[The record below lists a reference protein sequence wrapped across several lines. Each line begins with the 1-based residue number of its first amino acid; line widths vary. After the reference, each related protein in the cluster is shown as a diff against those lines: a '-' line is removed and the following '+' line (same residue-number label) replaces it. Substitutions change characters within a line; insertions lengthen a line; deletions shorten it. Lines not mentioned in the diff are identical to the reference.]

1 MSETTAGNLRQYI
14 GSNSA
19 IRRYLLPD
27 TSKVT
32 EDGRLSIGGCDVLEL
47 A

>member
-1 MSETTAGNLRQYI
+1 MAEKYI

-27 TSKVT
+27 TAAVT
-32 EDGRLSIGGCDVLEL
+32 EEGRLSVGGCDVV
-47 A
+47 